1 MIERLNHIKISYLGT
16 SIDGVNEVV

>member
-16 SIDGVNEVV
+16 SIDGVIEVV